1 MDLLSGKITRSEK
14 AQEEPEARGN
24 VSSEDSV
31 STQEEG
37 GQDGQGC

>member
-1 MDLLSGKITRSEK
+1 MALGRKLS
-14 AQEEPEARGN
+14 QEESEARGN
-24 VSSEDSV
+24 GPSEDSV